1 VTGSIGNTVT
11 LFKRLRLYALVDFK
25 RGNKLYN
32 AVEELR
38 CTAAIGIGFCDVN
51 YHPENYSPIY
61 LAQLDPIKAVTGLNG
76 TFFQDASFVK
86 LREVSA
92 SYTLPENWLKR
103 VGVSRAVVT
112 LAGRELHTWTDYR
125 GVDPEV
131 NALAS
136 ASNTLTYDQGV
147 IPPLSQLV
155 ATINLTF

>member
-1 VTGSIGNTVT
+1 
-11 LFKRLRLYALVDFK
+11 
-25 RGNKLYN
+25 
-32 AVEELR
+32 
-38 CTAAIGIGFCDVN
+38 
-51 YHPENYSPIY
+51 
-61 LAQLDPIKAVTGLNG
+61 
-76 TFFQDASFVK
+76 VK